1 MEYNSNMKRIKK
13 SDVPQRIL
21 KLFSPNE
28 KARWLVNDGKDI
40 ESIFLFI
47 CIAYLNYELVFPF
60 LVYDYQVLSGII
72 SINTNS
78 AMFIVENLLAFLG
91 LFFLYVYIEYNFF
104 TKIILST
111 KKLYIQRFFK
121 IIQIDK
127 ENISNDTLL
136 INYIIPY
143 FNILKTNDGKYYF
156 FPSSSICS
164 QITRRKKRDDKIK
177 PKALIPIKSKQ
188 EPKKKNIIHN
198 PIVAILILFLIM
210 LSFCYPLS
218 LLSYEFSDILLP
230 AKTFKHN
237 ILYRSVKALD
247 KLNFQDSKLTVLL
260 RNELYEHYFVMYNSF
275 DDKKYNAIAPF
286 AQILDELACYDK
298 KQEANIKKIKDKN
311 GAVKNYIKHEI
322 KVTNEISKILK
333 EYEHRDEYYLA
344 GIENSGWRSK
354 TLPNLGYNIPD
365 RLTFYF
371 YLALFYQKTNDIYD
385 VEELKNILF
394 TYDKIF
400 MQEKNKNSVM
410 YKKINESPERYQLNL
425 KIFTQ
430 VYSCNILR
438 NELEN
443 NSENF
448 CSNKEIFDKFSQV
461 YKTNDD
467 YEKMMDT
474 IVTAC
479 NYEVAEN

>member
-1 MEYNSNMKRIKK
+1 MKRIKK
-13 SDVPQRIL
+13 SDVSQRIL
-21 KLFSPNE
+21 NLFSPNE
-28 KARWLVNDGKDI
+28 KARWLVNDGKDV
-40 ESIFLFI
+40 ESIFILI

-60 LVYDYQVLSGII
+60 FVYDYRVLSGII

-78 AMFIVENLLAFLG
+78 AIFIAENLLAFLG
-91 LFFLYVYIEYNFF
+91 LFLLYVYIEYNFF

-177 PKALIPIKSKQ
+177 PKTVIPIKPKQ
-188 EPKKKNIIHN
+188 EEESKKKNIIHN
-198 PIVAILILFLIM
+198 PIVAISILFLIT
-210 LSFCYPLS
+210 LSLCYPLS

-247 KLNFQDSKLTVLL
+247 KLNFQDSKLAVLL

-286 AQILDELACYDK
+286 AHILDELACYDK

-333 EYEHRDEYYLA
+333 EYEYRDEYYHA

-410 YKKINESPERYQLNL
+410 YKKINESLERYQLNL
-425 KIFTQ
+425 KIFTGT
-430 VYSCNILR
+430 YSYNILR
-438 NELEN
+438 NELKN
-443 NSENF
+443 NPENF

-474 IVTAC
+474 IVTTC
-479 NYEVAEN
+479 NYEVAGN